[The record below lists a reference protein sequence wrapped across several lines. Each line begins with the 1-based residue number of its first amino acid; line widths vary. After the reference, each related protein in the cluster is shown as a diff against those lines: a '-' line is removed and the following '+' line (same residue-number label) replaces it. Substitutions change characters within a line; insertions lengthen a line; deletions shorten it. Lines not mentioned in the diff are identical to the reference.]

1 MKSVAQK
8 LDIISIRNQFPIL
21 HQQVNGKPLIYFDN
35 AATTQKP
42 EAVID
47 ALVKYYTTDNANI
60 HRAAH
65 TLAARSTD
73 MFEDT
78 RKTIQTFI
86 NAKEVEECIFTKG
99 VTESI
104 NLVAQTWGRK
114 FLQAGDE
121 VIITSM
127 EHHSNIVPWQM
138 ICEEKGAILKVI
150 PINESGEL
158 LMDEYEKMLSS
169 KTKMVACVWVSNAL
183 GTINPVK
190 EIITKAHAVG
200 AKVLL
205 DGAQACSHLE
215 VDVQDL
221 DCDFLAVSSHK
232 LYGPTGVGV
241 LYGKRALLE
250 SMPPYQGGGEMIKE
264 VSFEKTTY
272 NEIPYKFEAGTPN
285 IGDVIAFKYALDF
298 VNEIGKENIAAH
310 ENALLKHCVNG
321 LLEINHSVETLH
333 ATSNSEKT
341 LHATSLQEPIN
352 HSTIKP
358 ITLIGT
364 AKEKV
369 SVQSFIIKGMHHF
382 DAGMMLDAKG
392 IAVRTGHHCTQPLM
406 NCLGVDGT
414 IRASF
419 SVYNTLEEV
428 DVFLEAVKKL
438 VTLSNQPSHS

>member
-1 MKSVAQK
+1 MSNID
-8 LDIISIRNQFPIL
+8 LTSIRNQFPIL
-21 HQQVNGKPLIYFDN
+21 HQEVNGKPLVYFDN

-42 EAVID
+42 QAVID
-47 ALVKYYTTDNANI
+47 ALVKYYSTDNANI

-86 NAKEVEECIFTKG
+86 NAKEAEECIFTKG

-121 VIITSM
+121 VIITTM

-150 PINESGEL
+150 PINDAGEL
-158 LMDEYEKMLSS
+158 MMDEYDKMLSS

-190 EIITKAHAVG
+190 EIINKAHAVG

-205 DGAQACSHLE
+205 DGAQACSHLA

-241 LYGKRALLE
+241 LYGKRDLLE
-250 SMPPYQGGGEMIKE
+250 AMPPYQGGGEMIKE

-298 VNEIGKENIAAH
+298 LNEIGKENIATQ
-310 ENALLKHCVNG
+310 ENALLKHCVDG
-321 LLEINHSVETLH
+321 LVAINV
-333 ATSNSEKT
+333 KT
-341 LHATSLQEPIN
+341 LHATSLQNQPIN
-352 HSTIKP
+352 
-358 ITLIGT
+358 LIGT
-364 AKEKV
+364 AKQKV
-369 SVQSFIIKGMHHF
+369 SVQSFVINGMHHF

-406 NCLGVDGT
+406 NRLGVDGT

-428 DVFLEAVKKL
+428 DVFLEAVQRL
-438 VTLSNQPSHS
+438 VKLSNK